1 MDKIQELEFLQQN
14 IPNMKV
20 EYLDIILESA
30 EEAYFKDDSGLGY
43 SAVVGFILDSLNN
56 QKTSIA
62 AINEI
67 GHWDL
72 LEDVTSDVPYNL
84 TNKMEEILRDRY
96 NIEIY
101 EDEPIPNSI
110 EEIDGIN
117 LPCIL
122 IDDKNNEVY
131 SISVDGETLIKERF
145 DYIDEAIAF
154 LTIDNKE
161 LELIEAKLVEKTD
174 NKSLEE
180 KLIANNFFG
189 LKEEKE
195 KMINGIKVLSDKLG
209 SFIEFGNK
217 NLNTLSE
224 ANLELLCMRLKEIEK
239 LKQGIQLCTTEK
251 NKETVNYEY

>member
-30 EEAYFKDDSGLGY
+30 EAAYFKDDSGLGY
-43 SAVVGFILDSLNN
+43 SAIVGFILDSLNN
-56 QKTSIA
+56 QKTSIV

-67 GHWDL
+67 RHWDL

-84 TNKMEEILRDRY
+84 TNKMEEILRDKY

-110 EEIDGIN
+110 EEIEGID

-122 IDDKNNEVY
+122 IDDNEVY
-131 SISVDGETLIKERF
+131 SISVDGEKLIKEKF

-161 LELIEAKLVEKTD
+161 LDLIEAKLVEKTD

-195 KMINGIKVLSDKLG
+195 KMINGIKILSDKLG

-224 ANLELLCMRLKEIEK
+224 ASLELICMRLKEIEK
-239 LKQGIQLCTTEK
+239 LKQGIQLGTTEK
-251 NKETVNYEY
+251 VKETVNYEY